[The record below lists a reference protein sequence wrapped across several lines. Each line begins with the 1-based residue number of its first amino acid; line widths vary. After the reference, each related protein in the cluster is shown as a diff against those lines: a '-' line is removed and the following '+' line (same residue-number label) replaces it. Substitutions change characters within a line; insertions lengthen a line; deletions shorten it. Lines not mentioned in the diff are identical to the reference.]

1 MSKKKKYCTN
11 CSNEISEDA
20 VVCPSCGVKVGAPVY
35 NVKVVKGTSNDLA
48 IVGFVLALVGIF
60 MCFFSLAGLIV
71 SIIAYKNCNDYV
83 NPNKGFAIAG
93 IVISAIVLVLG
104 VISALAGII
113 LPIIVAIIATIF
125 GLAM

>member
-1 MSKKKKYCTN
+1 MKKKKFCTN

-93 IVISAIVLVLG
+93 LIISIIVLLLG

-113 LPIIVAIIATIF
+113 LPIIVAIFAAIF

>member
-1 MSKKKKYCTN
+1 MKKFCTN

-20 VVCPSCGVKVGAPVY
+20 AVCPSCGAKVGAPVY

-48 IVGFVLALVGIF
+48 IVGFVLSLVGIF
-60 MCFFSLAGLIV
+60 MCFFSIAGLIV

-83 NPNKGFAIAG
+83 NPNKGLAIAG
-93 IVISAIVLVLG
+93 LVISIIVVLIG

-113 LPIIVAIIATIF
+113 FPIIVAVLAALF